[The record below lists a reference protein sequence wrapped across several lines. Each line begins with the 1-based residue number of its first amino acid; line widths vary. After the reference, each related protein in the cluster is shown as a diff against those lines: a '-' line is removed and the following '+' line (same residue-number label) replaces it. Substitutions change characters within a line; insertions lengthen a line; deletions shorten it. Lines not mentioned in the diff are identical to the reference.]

1 MQNIEHQITA
11 SFQQMTEEI
20 KRGYIVTWTNEIYSW
35 LNRARAYV
43 AQQQSL
49 MGKLSASSIES
60 IEAFKAVLKNR
71 QVARESITKQSIFI
85 DGYTLLNKIGETI
98 RGEEIVYSITVS
110 KTGAAL
116 SKGAGKTGGVYTWK
130 MPMSKFLNLLNFSS
144 TRMYMKGSS
153 TIYKML
159 ENEIGE
165 NKDSLDYEKW
175 TEEKLN
181 SYSIFLEQV
190 SGASHAR
197 WSNVNEGNVLEM
209 FFRII
214 NSGIVPAY
222 NKDKAYWATIVTT
235 IKNTLTNPDPFY
247 KGGDLNNEQIKGLR
261 ASVTNINTLINT
273 FQQLLNLFAHSQ
285 VGYEVLQ
292 PYVRKNAMQ
301 QLEQEIEY
309 DQQQIAEQ
317 LIEFF
322 TSKISNRDIVLHVE

>member
-1 MQNIEHQITA
+1 MQNIEHQITT
-11 SFQQMTEEI
+11 SFEQMTEEI

-35 LNRARAYV
+35 LNRARAYT
-43 AQQQSL
+43 AQQQAL
-49 MGKLSASSIES
+49 TEKLSASSIES
-60 IEAFKAVLKNR
+60 IKAFEAVLKNR
-71 QVARESITKQSIFI
+71 QVARESITNKSIFI
-85 DGYTLLNKIGETI
+85 DGYKLLNKIGETI
-98 RGEEIVYSITVS
+98 RGEEIVYSVTVS

-116 SKGAGKTGGVYTWK
+116 SKSSDVYTWK
-130 MPMSKFLNLLNFSS
+130 VPMSKFLDLLNFSS

-181 SYSIFLEQV
+181 SYSVFLEQV
-190 SGASHAR
+190 RGASHAR
-197 WSNVNEGNVLEM
+197 WSQVNEGNVLEM

-222 NKDKAYWATIVTT
+222 NKDKVYWATIVKT

-285 VGYEVLQ
+285 IGYEVLQ
-292 PYVRKNAMQ
+292 PYVRKNATQ
-301 QLEQEIEY
+301 KLEQEIEY
-309 DQQQIAEQ
+309 DQQQTVEQ

-322 TSKISNRDIVLHVE
+322 TSKMSNRDVVLHIN